1 VRRREGRRRS
11 QQTRSR
17 FAARKK
23 FERERDKERETRDA
37 SEDRSRRSRF
47 DGDEAAIIADDDGS
61 RRVPSFATTSFVK
74 KPNGKVDRS
83 TAVD

>member
-23 FERERDKERETRDA
+23 FERERDARETRDA